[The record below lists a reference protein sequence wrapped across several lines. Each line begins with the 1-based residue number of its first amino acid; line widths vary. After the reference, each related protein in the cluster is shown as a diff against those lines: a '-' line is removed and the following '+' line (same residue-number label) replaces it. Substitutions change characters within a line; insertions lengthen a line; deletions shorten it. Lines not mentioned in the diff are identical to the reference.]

1 MDYLE
6 TDGDGDG
13 FEFGLD
19 DRAAGEVELDG
30 DYKAAILKLRSLVI
44 MFKKSPKKADCLKA
58 ICTEK
63 YGKAKSLD
71 KDIKTRWD
79 SLVTM
84 INKFLDIKEAVKE
97 ALIEF
102 YQIDKFPNED
112 ELKLLTNL
120 STCLEIIKTGTKSLC
135 KRDCDL
141 AKADVI
147 CNFVLQDLNEEAK
160 SNQVARD
167 LYNAIEDRILER
179 RDVNLFGL
187 SRYLN
192 LDKDHY
198 DNYEDIVKSSML
210 PYPPKKDL
218 GKIARD
224 VFVKIFDESKDD
236 LNEVKDEEEP
246 MPPPMKK
253 SRAERLDELLNNGKK
268 REKVQP
274 SHNILNLIKKEMGVY
289 ETSEYGDLGN
299 TLTKLRGALAT
310 IVPTSV
316 EAERA
321 FSAAGLF
328 VTKLRTSMSDTMI
341 DCLCFLRAHFLKQV
355 K

>member
-1 MDYLE
+1 
-6 TDGDGDG
+6 
-13 FEFGLD
+13 
-19 DRAAGEVELDG
+19 
-30 DYKAAILKLRSLVI
+30 
-44 MFKKSPKKADCLKA
+44 
-58 ICTEK
+58 
-63 YGKAKSLD
+63 
-71 KDIKTRWD
+71 
-79 SLVTM
+79 
-84 INKFLDIKEAVKE
+84 
-97 ALIEF
+97 
-102 YQIDKFPNED
+102 
-112 ELKLLTNL
+112 
-120 STCLEIIKTGTKSLC
+120 
-135 KRDCDL
+135 
-141 AKADVI
+141 
-147 CNFVLQDLNEEAK
+147 
-160 SNQVARD
+160 
-167 LYNAIEDRILER
+167 
-179 RDVNLFGL
+179 
-187 SRYLN
+187 
-192 LDKDHY
+192 
-198 DNYEDIVKSSML
+198 ML

-224 VFVKIFDESKDD
+224 VFVKIFDEEKDD

-328 VTKLRTSMSDTMI
+328 VTKLRTRMSDTMI

>member
-1 MDYLE
+1 MD
-6 TDGDGDG
+6 
-13 FEFGLD
+13 
-19 DRAAGEVELDG
+19 
-30 DYKAAILKLRSLVI
+30 LVLNSTWNRRK
-44 MFKKSPKKADCLKA
+44 MMLGKNLQAPKSQQ
-58 ICTEK
+58 
-63 YGKAKSLD
+63 
-71 KDIKTRWD
+71 
-79 SLVTM
+79 
-84 INKFLDIKEAVKE
+84 F
-97 ALIEF
+97 
-102 YQIDKFPNED
+102 
-112 ELKLLTNL
+112 
-120 STCLEIIKTGTKSLC
+120 
-135 KRDCDL
+135 
-141 AKADVI
+141 VI

-192 LDKDHY
+192 LDKDHH

>member
-1 MDYLE
+1 M
-6 TDGDGDG
+6 
-13 FEFGLD
+13 
-19 DRAAGEVELDG
+19 
-30 DYKAAILKLRSLVI
+30 
-44 MFKKSPKKADCLKA
+44 
-58 ICTEK
+58 
-63 YGKAKSLD
+63 
-71 KDIKTRWD
+71 
-79 SLVTM
+79 
-84 INKFLDIKEAVKE
+84 
-97 ALIEF
+97 
-102 YQIDKFPNED
+102 
-112 ELKLLTNL
+112 
-120 STCLEIIKTGTKSLC
+120 C

-328 VTKLRTSMSDTMI
+328 VTKLRTRMSDTMI
-341 DCLCFLRAHFLKQV
+341 DCLCFLRVHFLKQV

>member
-1 MDYLE
+1 
-6 TDGDGDG
+6 
-13 FEFGLD
+13 
-19 DRAAGEVELDG
+19 
-30 DYKAAILKLRSLVI
+30 

-71 KDIKTRWD
+71 KDIKTHWD

-160 SNQVARD
+160 SSQIARD
-167 LYNAIEDRILER
+167 LYN
-179 RDVNLFGL
+179 
-187 SRYLN
+187 
-192 LDKDHY
+192 
-198 DNYEDIVKSSML
+198 
-210 PYPPKKDL
+210 
-218 GKIARD
+218 
-224 VFVKIFDESKDD
+224 
-236 LNEVKDEEEP
+236 
-246 MPPPMKK
+246 
-253 SRAERLDELLNNGKK
+253 
-268 REKVQP
+268 
-274 SHNILNLIKKEMGVY
+274 
-289 ETSEYGDLGN
+289 
-299 TLTKLRGALAT
+299 
-310 IVPTSV
+310 
-316 EAERA
+316 
-321 FSAAGLF
+321 
-328 VTKLRTSMSDTMI
+328 
-341 DCLCFLRAHFLKQV
+341 
-355 K
+355 